1 MDRNFEASLLFC
13 LKQEG
18 GFSDD
23 PHDPG
28 GATFEGITLAEFRDF
43 IGAPMATAAD
53 LQNISPGLV
62 SNIYYTNYWT
72 AVGAV
77 AELSDGIDLS
87 VFDMGVNAGP
97 SRSIKLLQAALG
109 VAADGIIGP
118 ITLAALNDPG
128 VLDDPVSLLRQ
139 LAHRHG
145 EFYRSLSTFQFF
157 GRGWIIRA
165 NARFHAA
172 VGVLPNPLVMG
183 KAL

>member
-1 MDRNFEASLLFC
+1 MDQNFEASLLFC

-43 IGAPMATAAD
+43 IGAQTATAAD
-53 LQNISPGLV
+53 LQNISPGMV

-72 AVGAV
+72 VVEAPSI
-77 AELSDGIDLS
+77 LPDGIDLS

-109 VAADGIIGP
+109 VNADGVIGP
-118 ITLAALNDPG
+118 LTLAALNDPG
-128 VLDDPVSLLRQ
+128 VVDDPVSLLRQ
-139 LAHRHG
+139 LAHRQG
-145 EFYRSLSTFQFF
+145 DFYRSLSTFRYF
-157 GRGWIIRA
+157 GKGWITRA
-165 NARFHAA
+165 NARFNAA
-172 VGVLPNPLVMG
+172 VALLPNVMPQG
-183 KAL
+183 KAY